1 MMKKLLLLVL
11 IFLNFTVLPAD
22 AVEKKVV
29 IDRLTQSEAEDLDIE
44 IPDDVPPGYHSIT
57 IEVYDDNGTVSEKEV
72 EFCKD
77 EEGVVQWDNNCP
89 NLKLDEEPAAVDPE
103 PVKAIK
109 AGLQPYDPL
118 SDPETTKGLHLAGFA
133 ALAALTSIKRN
144 EKQSDEEQSDEEQDQ
159 ESLQSV
165 SSGALK
171 LLKNEPGRG
180 DLSKT
185 WDNRF
190 TDKSDFLFVSL
201 AHRFNR
207 FSPLLTRTIQDG
219 NTVRAMLG
227 SWAALL
233 MPIGLILGVI
243 AVIDTGGQSLPPVWT
258 IVALIMAVAIFDAFA
273 GLVAGFVFFL
283 AALVT
288 GNITNRPELLTTIGV
303 MVLFFAPALL
313 ASAFRPFRRLVRN
326 QDDMWERITDYAL
339 GTLLTFWVIT
349 KMVAAMNGLARL
361 ELPITEYGTELA
373 LIAAG
378 LLLIRVALEDIAVEH
393 YPIRLRALHVEIRK
407 PSQSQ
412 KIRSLAFKIF
422 VFFIMAAPF
431 VGSTLNLVLGTLL
444 FAIPQITS
452 LSLEDSLPKKKLYL
466 PKGVLK
472 TVVMIFVMAL
482 ASNMIEGAFSSP
494 EAFLKWSFVVMALPG
509 FILHYLDAITD
520 TPEGDWKTTEKG
532 RMIYRIGGVV
542 IFVLMVLVV
551 RGVDIASWL
560 VG

>member
-57 IEVYDDNGTVSEKEV
+57 IEVYDDNGTVTEKEV

-77 EEGVVQWDNNCP
+77 EEGVVQWNNNCP

-118 SDPETTKGLHLAGFA
+118 GDPETTKGLHLAGFA

-144 EKQSDEEQSDEEQDQ
+144 EKQSDEEQEQ

-171 LLKNEPGRG
+171 LLKDEPGRG
-180 DLSKT
+180 DLSRS

-190 TDKSDFLFVSL
+190 TEESDFIFVSL

-207 FSPLLTRTIQDG
+207 FSPLLTRTMQDG
-219 NTVRAMLG
+219 NTVRSMIG

-233 MPIGLILGVI
+233 MPIGLILGII
-243 AVIDTGGQSLPPVWT
+243 AVVNTGGESLPPAWT
-258 IVALIMAVAIFDAFA
+258 IVALIMAIAIFDAFA
-273 GLVAGFVFFL
+273 GFIAGLVFFV
-283 AALVT
+283 AALLT

-313 ASAFRPFRRLVRN
+313 ASAFRPFRRLVRT
-326 QDDMWERITDYAL
+326 QDDLWERITDYAL

-373 LIAAG
+373 FFAAG

-393 YPIRLRALHVEIRK
+393 YPMRLRALHVEIRK
-407 PSQSQ
+407 PSQNQ
-412 KIRSLAFKIF
+412 KVRSLAFKIF

-452 LSLEDSLPKKKLYL
+452 LSLEDNLPKKKLYL
-466 PKGVLK
+466 PKGVFK
-472 TVVMIFVMAL
+472 TVVMVFVMAL

-509 FILHYLDAITD
+509 FFLHYLDAITD
-520 TPEGDWKTTEKG
+520 APESDWKTTEKG
-532 RMIYRIGGVV
+532 RMIYRIGGVIV
-542 IFVLMVLVV
+542 FILMVLVV
-551 RGVDIASWL
+551 KGVDIASWL

>member
-1 MMKKLLLLVL
+1 
-11 IFLNFTVLPAD
+11 VLPAD

-44 IPDDVPPGYHSIT
+44 IPDEVPPGYHSIT

-103 PVKAIK
+103 PVKAINV
-109 AGLQPYDPL
+109 GLQPYDPL

-144 EKQSDEEQSDEEQDQ
+144 EKQSDEEQDQ

-171 LLKNEPGRG
+171 LLKNEPGKG
-180 DLSKT
+180 DLSKS
-185 WDNRF
+185 WDNRY
-190 TDKSDFLFVSL
+190 TDESDFIFVSL

-219 NTVRAMLG
+219 NTVRSMIG

-233 MPIGLILGVI
+233 MPIGLILGII
-243 AVIDTGGQSLPPVWT
+243 AVVNTGGQSLPPVWT

-273 GLVAGFVFFL
+273 GFIAGFVFFL
-283 AALVT
+283 AALLT

-313 ASAFRPFRRLVRN
+313 ASSFRPFRRLVRN
-326 QDDMWERITDYAL
+326 QDDLWERITDYAL

-361 ELPITEYGTELA
+361 ELPITEYGAELA
-373 LIAAG
+373 FWAAG
-378 LLLIRVALEDIAVEH
+378 LLLIRVALEDIAVEQ
-393 YPIRLRALHVEIRK
+393 YPMRLRALHVEIKK
-407 PSQSQ
+407 PSQNQ

-452 LSLEDSLPKKKLYL
+452 LSLEDNLPKKKLYL

-509 FILHYLDAITD
+509 FFLHYLDAITD
-520 TPEGDWKTTEKG
+520 APESDWKTTEKG
-532 RMIYRIGGVV
+532 RMIYRIGGVIV
-542 IFVLMVLVV
+542 FILMVLVV

>member
-1 MMKKLLLLVL
+1 MRKLLLLLL
-11 IFLNFTVLPAD
+11 IILNISILPAD

-44 IPDDVPPGYHSIT
+44 IPDEVPPGFHSIT
-57 IEVYDDNGTVSEKEV
+57 IEVYDDNGTVSQKEI

-77 EEGVVQWDNNCP
+77 EEGVVQWDNKCP
-89 NLKLDEEPAAVDPE
+89 NLNLEEEPAPVDPE

-109 AGLQPYDPL
+109 VGLQPYDPL
-118 SDPETTKGLHLAGFA
+118 DDPETTKGLHLAGFA

-144 EKQSDEEQSDEEQDQ
+144 EKQSEEEQDQ

-171 LLKNEPGRG
+171 LLKNEPGKG
-180 DLSKT
+180 DLSNT

-190 TDKSDFLFVSL
+190 TDESDFLFVSL

-233 MPIGLILGVI
+233 MPIGLILGII
-243 AVIDTGGQSLPPVWT
+243 AVNDTGGQSLPPVWT

-373 LIAAG
+373 FWAAG

-393 YPIRLRALHVEIRK
+393 YPMRLRALHVEIKK
-407 PSQSQ
+407 PSQNQ

-452 LSLEDSLPKKKLYL
+452 LSLEDNLPKKKLYL

-509 FILHYLDAITD
+509 FFLHYLDAITD

-532 RMIYRIGGVV
+532 RMIYRIGGVIV
-542 IFVLMVLVV
+542 FILMVLVV

>member
-1 MMKKLLLLVL
+1 
-11 IFLNFTVLPAD
+11 
-22 AVEKKVV
+22 
-29 IDRLTQSEAEDLDIE
+29 
-44 IPDDVPPGYHSIT
+44 
-57 IEVYDDNGTVSEKEV
+57 
-72 EFCKD
+72 
-77 EEGVVQWDNNCP
+77 
-89 NLKLDEEPAAVDPE
+89 
-103 PVKAIK
+103 
-109 AGLQPYDPL
+109 
-118 SDPETTKGLHLAGFA
+118 
-133 ALAALTSIKRN
+133 
-144 EKQSDEEQSDEEQDQ
+144 
-159 ESLQSV
+159 
-165 SSGALK
+165 LK
-171 LLKNEPGRG
+171 LLKNEPGKG
-180 DLSKT
+180 DLSNT

-190 TDKSDFLFVSL
+190 TDESDFLFVSL
-201 AHRFNR
+201 AHRFNH

-219 NTVRAMLG
+219 NTVRAMIG

-233 MPIGLILGVI
+233 IPIGLILGII
-243 AVIDTGGQSLPPVWT
+243 AVINTGGQSLPPVWT

-273 GLVAGFVFFL
+273 GFIAGLIFFL
-283 AALVT
+283 AALLT

-326 QDDMWERITDYAL
+326 QDDLWERITDYAL

-378 LLLIRVALEDIAVEH
+378 LLLIRVALEDIAVEQ
-393 YPIRLRALHVEIRK
+393 YPMRLRALHVEIRK
-407 PSQSQ
+407 PSQAQ
-412 KIRSLAFKIF
+412 KVRSLGFKIF

-452 LSLEDSLPKKKLYL
+452 LSLEDNLPKKKLYL
-466 PKGVLK
+466 PKGVFK

-509 FILHYLDAITD
+509 FFLHYLDAITD
-520 TPEGDWKTTEKG
+520 APESDWKTTEKG
-532 RMIYRIGGVV
+532 RMIYRIGGVA
-542 IFVLMVLVV
+542 IFILMVLVV

>member
-1 MMKKLLLLVL
+1 MRKLLLLTL
-11 IFLNFTVLPAD
+11 IFLNLSVLPAD
-22 AVEKKVV
+22 SAEKKVV

-44 IPDDVPPGYHSIT
+44 IPDDVPPGFHSIT

-77 EEGVVQWDNNCP
+77 ENGVVQWDNNCP
-89 NLKLDEEPAAVDPE
+89 NLNAEGEPAPVDPE

-118 SDPETTKGLHLAGFA
+118 GDPETTKGLHLAGFA
-133 ALAALTSIKRN
+133 ALAALTSVKRN
-144 EKQSDEEQSDEEQDQ
+144 ERQSDEEAEQ

-171 LLKNEPGRG
+171 LLKNEPGKG
-180 DLSKT
+180 DLSNT

-190 TDKSDFLFVSL
+190 TDETDYAVVALS
-201 AHRFNR
+201 HRFNR

-219 NTVRAMLG
+219 NTVRAILG
-227 SWAALL
+227 SFAVLL
-233 MPIGLILGVI
+233 IPIGFILGII
-243 AVIDTGGQSLPPVWT
+243 ASINTGAQALPPVWI
-258 IVALIMAVAIFDAFA
+258 IVGAIMAVAIFDAFA
-273 GLVAGFVFFL
+273 GFVAGFVFFIL
-283 AALVT
+283 ALVT

-313 ASAFRPFRRLVRN
+313 ASAFRPFRRLVRT
-326 QDDMWERITDYAL
+326 QDDMWERLTDYAL

-373 LIAAG
+373 LWAAA

-393 YPIRLRALHVEIRK
+393 YPMRLRALHVEIKK
-407 PSQSQ
+407 PSQTQ
-412 KIRSLAFKIF
+412 KVRSLVFKIF

-452 LSLEDSLPKKKLYL
+452 LSLEDNLPKKKLFL
-466 PKGVLK
+466 PKGVFK
-472 TVVMIFVMAL
+472 TVVMVFVMAL

-520 TPEGDWKTTEKG
+520 TPETDWKTTENG
-532 RMIYRIGGVV
+532 RKIYRIGGVV
-542 IFVLMVLVV
+542 IFVLMVLIVK
-551 RGVDIASWL
+551 GVDIASWL

>member
-1 MMKKLLLLVL
+1 MRKILLLAIILLNFLVL
-11 IFLNFTVLPAD
+11 PSSV
-22 AVEKKVV
+22 AVEKNVV

-44 IPDDVPPGYHSIT
+44 IPDSVPPGFHSIT
-57 IEVYDDNGTVSEKEV
+57 IEVYDDNGTVSEKEI

-77 EEGVVQWDNNCP
+77 EKGVVQWDNKCP
-89 NLKLDEEPAAVDPE
+89 NLNLEEEPAPVDPE

-109 AGLQPYDPL
+109 TGLQPYDPL

-144 EKQSDEEQSDEEQDQ
+144 EKQSEEEQDQ

-219 NTVRAMLG
+219 NTVRAMIG

-233 MPIGLILGVI
+233 MPIGLILGTI
-243 AVIDTGGQSLPPVWT
+243 AVINTGGQSLPPVWT

-273 GLVAGFVFFL
+273 GFVAGFVFFL

-326 QDDMWERITDYAL
+326 QDDRWERITDYAL
-339 GTLLTFWVIT
+339 ATLLTFWVIT

-361 ELPITEYGTELA
+361 ELPITDYGTELA

-378 LLLIRVALEDIAVEH
+378 LLLIRVALEDIAVEQ
-393 YPIRLRALHVEIRK
+393 YPMRLRALHVEIRK
-407 PSQSQ
+407 PSQAQ
-412 KIRSLAFKIF
+412 KVRSLAFKIF

-452 LSLEDSLPKKKLYL
+452 LSLEDNLPKKKLYL

-482 ASNMIEGAFSSP
+482 ASNLIEGAFSSP

-509 FILHYLDAITD
+509 FFLHYLDAITD
-520 TPEGDWKTTEKG
+520 APESDWKTTEKG
-532 RMIYRIGGVV
+532 RMIYRVGGVIV
-542 IFVLMVLVV
+542 FVLMVLVV
-551 RGVDIASWL
+551 QGVDLASWIS
-560 VG
+560 

>member
-1 MMKKLLLLVL
+1 MKKLLLLTL
-11 IFLNFTVLPAD
+11 IFLNFSVLPAE

-44 IPDDVPPGYHSIT
+44 IPDTVPPGFHSIT
-57 IEVYDDNGTVSEKEV
+57 IEVYDDNGTVTEKEI

-77 EEGVVQWDNNCP
+77 ENGVVQWDNKCP
-89 NLKLDEEPAAVDPE
+89 NLNLEEEPAPIDPE

-109 AGLQPYDPL
+109 VGLQPYDPL

-144 EKQSDEEQSDEEQDQ
+144 EKQSDEEQEQ

-180 DLSKT
+180 DLSQS

-190 TDKSDFLFVSL
+190 TDESDFVFVSL

-219 NTVRAMLG
+219 NTVRAMIG

-233 MPIGLILGVI
+233 MPIGLILGII
-243 AVIDTGGQSLPPVWT
+243 AVMNTGGQSLPPVWT

-273 GLVAGFVFFL
+273 GFIAGFVFFL
-283 AALVT
+283 AALLT

-313 ASAFRPFRRLVRN
+313 ASAFRPFRRLIRS

-361 ELPITEYGTELA
+361 ELPITDYGTELA

-378 LLLIRVALEDIAVEH
+378 LLLIRVALEDIAVEQ
-393 YPIRLRALHVEIRK
+393 YPMRLRALHVEIRK
-407 PSQSQ
+407 PSQAQ
-412 KIRSLAFKIF
+412 KVRSLVFKIF

-431 VGSTLNLVLGTLL
+431 VGSTLNLILGTLL

-452 LSLEDSLPKKKLYL
+452 LSLEDNLPKKKLYL
-466 PKGVLK
+466 PKGVFK

-509 FILHYLDAITD
+509 FFLHYLDAITD
-520 TPEGDWKTTEKG
+520 TPESEWKTTEKG
-532 RMIYRIGGVV
+532 RMIYRIGGVIV
-542 IFVLMVLVV
+542 FILMVLVV
-551 RGVDIASWL
+551 KGVDIASWL

>member
-1 MMKKLLLLVL
+1 MKKILLLAIIL
-11 IFLNFTVLPAD
+11 LNLSVLPGF
-22 AVEKKVV
+22 AVEQKVV

-44 IPDDVPPGYHSIT
+44 IPDDVPPGFHSIT
-57 IEVYDDNGTVSEKEV
+57 IEVYDDGGTVSQKEI

-77 EEGVVQWDNNCP
+77 EKGVVQWDNKCP
-89 NLKLDEEPAAVDPE
+89 NLKIDEEPAPVEPE
-103 PVKAIK
+103 PVKEVTT
-109 AGLQPYDPL
+109 GLQPYDPL

-144 EKQSDEEQSDEEQDQ
+144 EKQSDEEQDQ

-171 LLKNEPGRG
+171 LLKNEPGKG

-190 TDKSDFLFVSL
+190 TDQTDFAFVSL

-207 FSPLLTRTIQDG
+207 FSPLLTRTVQDG
-219 NTVRAMLG
+219 NTVRAIIG
-227 SWAALL
+227 SWAGLL
-233 MPIGLILGVI
+233 MPIGLILGI
-243 AVIDTGGQSLPPVWT
+243 AAAVNTGGQALPPAWGL
-258 IVALIMAVAIFDAFA
+258 VALIMAVAIYDAFA
-273 GLVAGFVFFL
+273 GFIAGTIFFL
-283 AALVT
+283 AALLT
-288 GNITNRPELLTTIGV
+288 GNITNRPEFLTAIGV

-361 ELPITEYGTELA
+361 ELPITDYGTELG
-373 LIAAG
+373 LIAAV
-378 LLLIRVALEDIAVEH
+378 LLVVRVGLEDLAVEH
-393 YPIRLRALHVEIRK
+393 YPMRLRALHVEIKK
-407 PSQSQ
+407 PSQNQ
-412 KIRSLAFKIF
+412 KVRSLAFKIF

-431 VGSTLNLVLGTLL
+431 VGSLLNLVLGTIL

-452 LSLEDSLPKKKLYL
+452 LSLEDNLPKKKLYL
-466 PKGVLK
+466 PKGVFK

-482 ASNMIEGAFSSP
+482 ASNLIEGAFSTP

-520 TPEGDWKTTEKG
+520 APETDWKTTENG
-532 RMIYRIGGVV
+532 RKIYRIGGVV

-551 RGVDIASWL
+551 KGVDIASWL